1 MRRSDGQFTNNS
13 PIDNVSRHS
22 RVLGVCTLLL
32 GCVLSISM
40 FNGRVS
46 AASDVDLVVSPAPSL
61 VQHIGNA
68 KVKPRDVR
76 DIVVEARRGASLN
89 VEAMVNNGG
98 ATASGP
104 FEVRIYLANRSD
116 GSGLVH
122 EFDVVTPLS
131 LPGKG
136 QVLVTGEYVMPT
148 YPVVAG
154 RSYWLV
160 FEADSANDVAERDE
174 ANNRRV
180 ISTVSVPCDE
190 LQKEDYVSEYLCPK
204 FGEND

>member
-1 MRRSDGQFTNNS
+1 
-13 PIDNVSRHS
+13 
-22 RVLGVCTLLL
+22 
-32 GCVLSISM
+32 M
-40 FNGRVS
+40 FNGGVF

-61 VQHIGNA
+61 VQQVAKA
-68 KVKPRDVR
+68 KVKPRDVG
-76 DIVVEARRGASLN
+76 DIVAEAKRGASLN
-89 VEAMVNNGG
+89 VEATVSNGG

-104 FEVRIYLANRSD
+104 FDVRIYLANRSD

-122 EFDVVTPLS
+122 EFDVVKQLS

-180 ISTVSVPCDE
+180 ISTVSVPCDD